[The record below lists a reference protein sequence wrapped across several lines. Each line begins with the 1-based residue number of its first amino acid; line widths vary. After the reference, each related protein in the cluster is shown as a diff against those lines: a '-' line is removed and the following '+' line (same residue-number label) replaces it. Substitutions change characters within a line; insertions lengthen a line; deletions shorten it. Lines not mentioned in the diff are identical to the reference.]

1 MKLAMRIAP
10 IVLVSLLLLTSP
22 ARAALLL
29 NVGGTA
35 DRPITFDSNEAIAVS
50 FNLSAPF
57 DDVSFS
63 APLICDSCTF
73 TVFLMQARLGPSATA
88 GDLVQATSYIGIPLG
103 GTLFSGV
110 DLVADDYYVVVANL
124 GGPSI
129 IWEGGASPS
138 VFSVPEVSHLE
149 DWASSSF
156 DVTFPPTSAFDVIL
170 DQGARFYTVEAAVTG
185 AVAEPGSPLLLLG
198 AGLLILI
205 MRRGTGVAG

>member
-1 MKLAMRIAP
+1 MKRAMRIAP
-10 IVLVSLLLLTSP
+10 IVLVSLLMLAAP

-57 DDVSFS
+57 NAVSFS

-73 TVFLMQARLGPSATA
+73 TMFLMQARLGPSATV
-88 GDLVQATSYIGIPLG
+88 GDLVQATSFTGIPLG

-110 DLVADDYYVVVANL
+110 DLVADDYFVVVANL

-129 IWEGGASPS
+129 IWEGGASPL
-138 VFSVPEVSHLE
+138 VSGDPAVTHLE
-149 DWASSSF
+149 DWASSTF
-156 DVTFPPTSAFDVIL
+156 DPTFPPTSVFDVIL
-170 DQGARFYTVEAAVTG
+170 NQGARFYTVEAAVTG
-185 AVAEPGSPLLLLG
+185 AVTEPGSALLLSA

-205 MRRGTGVAG
+205 MRRGRGVAG